1 MGQKQTFMECPRLE
15 QGGVDCCQPAVNRVN
30 LTFSDLRL
38 PDWRGA
44 NYPQSFYTARG
55 TQILSRQS
63 ALPTKKRT
71 LPTADAM
78 SAKCH
83 FRCFSMSVF
92 GTNSRHSR
100 SKVMEMWPLMSVSAS
115 LEDAER
121 LPSKDLAKP
130 NGIRPAVGRNVN
142 VPNDSYYPPGIL
154 TTLIS
159 IAEK

>member
-1 MGQKQTFMECPRLE
+1 MAVLGQKQTFMECPRLE

-121 LPSKDLAKP
+121 LPSKDPRQTERYTSRSWSK
-130 NGIRPAVGRNVN
+130 RQCTER
-142 VPNDSYYPPGIL
+142 
-154 TTLIS
+154 
-159 IAEK
+159 